1 MNSYHEDSKYILVL
15 SVTLHSTYPYFSAEP
30 LTISSAHELAP
41 LYHLYNAVKIKK
53 CYLKNTYYYY

>member
-1 MNSYHEDSKYILVL
+1 MNSYYKDPKYILVL
-15 SVTLHSTYPYFSAEP
+15 SVTTLFTYPYFSAEP

-53 CYLKNTYYYY
+53 CY